1 MDNLVNELMVILNA
15 PMLKEPISEEDLVKK
30 LAVIV
35 ERWVEKDFNQFV
47 EILYRVDINEKVL
60 KDKLNNAAIGET
72 GEIIAKLLLE
82 RQKQKLAL
90 RNQFHFS
97 KENIPEDECW

>member
-35 ERWVEKDFNQFV
+35 ERWIEKDFNQFV

-82 RQKQKLAL
+82 RQKQKLVL

-97 KENIPEDECW
+97 KENIPEDERW